1 MICLAH
7 AKNNIKIDIEERKT
21 SVLVIENP
29 KAMREF
35 LFELEEQL
43 QGKPGDF
50 VLSADYEPLFIGRNL
65 VLVIDPLNVDCNEKK
80 ILTKLYQNI
89 VEEEKMQYHMERD
102 NFDKAYLE
110 YLRELCL
117 LSPLPLAY
125 DERLSLGELL
135 KCAHVIIDYTVG
147 SYIDNLWNYI
157 RVLGDLLHIKV
168 FAFVNLK
175 CFLSNEELDLLYKQ
189 CFYEQRML
197 LLIESHDTP
206 SRMDEK
212 KYIVDSDGCMIYY

>member
-1 MICLAH
+1 MMSLVH
-7 AKNNIKIDIEERKT
+7 SKSNIKVDLGEGKA

-29 KAMREF
+29 IAMREF

-43 QGKPGDF
+43 QGKPGGF
-50 VLSADYEPLFIGRNL
+50 ILSDGYEPISIGKNL
-65 VLVIDPLNVDCNEKK
+65 VLVKDPLSIDCNEKK
-80 ILTKLYQNI
+80 VLTKLYQNI
-89 VEEEKMQYHMERD
+89 VDEEKIQYHRERD

-135 KCAHVIIDYTVG
+135 KSAHVVIDHAAG
-147 SYIDNLWNYI
+147 SYVENLWYYI
-157 RVLGDLLHIKV
+157 KVMSDMLSIKV

-175 CFLSNEELDLLYKQ
+175 CFLSSEELDLLYRQ
-189 CFYEQRML
+189 CFYEQKLL
-197 LLIESHDTP
+197 LLIESHDA
-206 SRMDEK
+206 SGRIDEK